1 MRSLILSTAARP
13 LLPLMLVL
21 SIVVLLRGH
30 NEPGGGFVGGL
41 LAAAAFTLYALAIG
55 ADEAKRMLRFTPR
68 TFIGLGLALAVLS
81 GFVGLFIRGELFGA
95 VWTAIPV
102 PGFDEAIKLGTPV
115 AFDVGVYLV
124 VLGGVLLMVLSL
136 EETYRD
142 FTSRR

>member
-21 SIVVLLRGH
+21 SFVVLLRGH

-55 ADEAKRMLRFTPR
+55 ADEAKRMLRFSPR

-81 GFVGLFIRGELFGA
+81 GFVGLFVRGELFGA
-95 VWTAIPV
+95 VWTGIPV
-102 PGFDEAIKLGTPV
+102 PGFDEPIKFGTPV

-142 FTSRR
+142 FTARR